1 MGIKDNLNKLLEKLP
16 ENVTLVAVTKTRS
29 ESEVMEAFN
38 AGHRIFGENRVQELF
53 DKKENL
59 PEDIQWH
66 MVGHL
71 QSNKVKYIAPF
82 VSLIHGVDSLKLLKV
97 INKEGR
103 KNNRVIDCLLQ
114 IHIAEEETKFGM
126 SEEEVVN
133 VFHSPAVKDLEN
145 VRICGLMGMATFT
158 DNRKQVR
165 KEFSRLAGLFGKL
178 KDKFSGEFPSFSEL
192 SMGMSS
198 DYDIAME
205 EGSTMIRVGTEI
217 FGERNR

>member
-1 MGIKDNLNKLLEKLP
+1 MGIKDNLNKLLDKLP

-29 ESEVMEAFN
+29 ESEIMEAFN
-38 AGHRIFGENRVQELF
+38 SGHRIFGENRVQELV

-59 PEDIQWH
+59 PEEIQWH

-82 VSLIHGVDSLKLLKV
+82 VKLIHGVDSLKLLKV

-103 KNNRVIDCLLQ
+103 KNNRIIDCLLQ
-114 IHIAEEETKFGM
+114 IHIAEEETKFGL

-133 VFHSPAVKDLEN
+133 IFSSPEIKKMGN
-145 VRICGLMGMATFT
+145 ISICGLMGMATFT
-158 DNRKQVR
+158 DNREQIR
-165 KEFSRLAGLFGKL
+165 KEFRQLAGLFGKL
-178 KDKFSGEFPSFSEL
+178 KDEFSEKLPCFGEL

-198 DYDIAME
+198 DYDIAIE